1 MPLSGKPPIR
11 DSLTDKFA
19 SSDLLLSYFLLLF
32 SLQTFR
38 TLENL
43 TSTVLCN
50 SSEVPSGLM
59 KDKAVVV
66 MRGNCT
72 FLEKARIAQ
81 RSGAKMLLIASKA
94 RLVSYNL

>member
-1 MPLSGKPPIR
+1 M
-11 DSLTDKFA
+11 F
-19 SSDLLLSYFLLLF
+19 FF
-32 SLQTFR
+32 SLQTSR

-43 TSTVLCN
+43 TSTVLCS

-72 FLEKARIAQ
+72 TLEKARIAQ
-81 RSGAKMLLIASKA
+81 SLGAKMLLIASKP

>member
-1 MPLSGKPPIR
+1 M
-11 DSLTDKFA
+11 
-19 SSDLLLSYFLLLF
+19 SYQTAFFLLF

-38 TLENL
+38 SLENL
-43 TSTVLCN
+43 TSTVLCD
-50 SSEVPSGLM
+50 SSEVPAVVM

-81 RSGAKMLLIASKA
+81 SLGAKMLLIASKA
-94 RLVSYNL
+94 RLVSYNVLFSSVLR

>member
-1 MPLSGKPPIR
+1 M
-11 DSLTDKFA
+11 T
-19 SSDLLLSYFLLLF
+19 FLFLLF

-50 SSEVPSGLM
+50 YSEVPCGIM

-81 RSGAKMLLIASKA
+81 SLGAKMLLIASKP
-94 RLVSYNL
+94 RLVSYNIQFSSVVK

>member
-11 DSLTDKFA
+11 DSLTDKYA
-19 SSDLLLSYFLLLF
+19 LSDLLLSCFLLL

-94 RLVSYNL
+94 RLVSYKL

>member
-1 MPLSGKPPIR
+1 MSSRLVCSI
-11 DSLTDKFA
+11 KFTI
-19 SSDLLLSYFLLLF
+19 SITFLF
-32 SLQTFR
+32 SLQSFS

-43 TSTVLCN
+43 TSTELCIP
-50 SSEVPSGLM
+50 SEVPSGLM

-81 RSGAKMLLIASKA
+81 SSGAKMLLIASKP
-94 RLVSYNL
+94 RLVSDNI